1 MVPKMALILGNGG
14 LDIIFCVRD
23 PEKAHTW
30 AEPRV
35 LAYFASKSVQGP
47 WLYRVARTQKT
58 NTFLVRKVTHA
69 QKLYAGADRDE
80 RLHSC
85 RGPRRNHLCRFV
97 WLSLTG
103 FGRGGGGGGVKFWA
117 SPLTCVV
124 ALTTLSHYRAIVW
137 STTDVW
143 TFTYYDL
150 S

>member
-1 MVPKMALILGNGG
+1 MALILGNGG

-97 WLSLTG
+97 
-103 FGRGGGGGGVKFWA
+103 
-117 SPLTCVV
+117 
-124 ALTTLSHYRAIVW
+124 
-137 STTDVW
+137 
-143 TFTYYDL
+143 
-150 S
+150 